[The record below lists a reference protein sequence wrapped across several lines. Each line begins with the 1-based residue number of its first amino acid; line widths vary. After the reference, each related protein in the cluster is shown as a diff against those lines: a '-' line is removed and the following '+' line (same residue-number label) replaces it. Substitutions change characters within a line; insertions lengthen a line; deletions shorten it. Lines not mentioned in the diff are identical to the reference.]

1 MDAVSRIIAVCSGPM
16 AAGGK
21 VSGPLTAPVQPLL
34 LACLPACLLLTAG
47 WMTAAYASMLAS
59 LLPAQRFTGMHGCLP
74 AHAGRLPGLVH
85 L

>member
-34 LACLPACLLLTAG
+34 LACLPAADTCLG
-47 WMTAAYASMLAS
+47 YC
-59 LLPAQRFTGMHGCLP
+59 FC
-74 AHAGRLPGLVH
+74 
-85 L
+85 